1 MSLGAELRALLRP
14 LENPMVRRIERWAW
28 TYSVAGGL
36 WFALWQDW
44 RAALVLTVTGVL
56 SIVNFRALQ
65 LQVRLLAPRV
75 DGRLSTADGLLL
87 LLRLSFLGGI
97 VFGAFYL
104 GSKYLLA
111 LILGFFTLP
120 LALMSEA
127 LWQLFG
133 MVRGTIDGR

>member
-1 MSLGAELRALLRP
+1 MSLGAEIRALLRP
-14 LENPMVRRIERWAW
+14 LESPMVRRIERWAW
-28 TYSVAGGL
+28 LYSVAGGL

-44 RAALVLTVTGVL
+44 RPALVLTATGAL

-97 VFGAFYL
+97 VIGAFYL
-104 GSKYLLA
+104 GSRYLLA